1 MLALRFGLQRLSASI
16 GARLPPGSAWRPAVG
31 AGLQARGMGT
41 NTTDDGQFK
50 TWKPLAPTLRH
61 RRMASRK
68 DLHKGGPERSL
79 TVAKRRSGG
88 RNNTGR
94 ITCRHRGGGAKRRIR
109 LVDFRRSEPGPQ
121 QVVRL
126 EYDPGRS
133 AHIALIKHMET
144 GKLSYI
150 LAPAGLKPG
159 AVVQS
164 YMAQGLKMQPAK
176 GEAAAAA
183 AAADGAA
190 QKDGAAAP
198 AKEASA
204 GEAEAEAGE
213 AEAGEV
219 PGALDYSSEGLV
231 LKAGD
236 MARPS
241 LEVGNCMPL
250 KLAPMGS
257 IVHNIGL
264 HPFGRGQLA
273 RSAGTWAQL
282 LYTAP
287 TGLAQIKLM
296 SGEIRRVPVDACA
309 TLGRVSN
316 PNHKHE
322 KLGSAGA
329 RRRRGWRPTVRG
341 TAMNTHDHPHGGG
354 RGKSKGNKHPRS
366 PWGKLAKGGKTRRK
380 TSPMVVRGRPRR
392 SQK

>member
-1 MLALRFGLQRLSASI
+1 MFRLALQRVSTAVSHRLSKPKLASQQVRTM
-16 GARLPPGSAWRPAVG
+16 A
-31 AGLQARGMGT
+31 

-50 TWKPLAPTLRH
+50 TWKPLAPTLRQ

-68 DLHKGGPERSL
+68 HLHKGGPIREL
-79 TVAKRRSGG
+79 TVAKRRTGG

-109 LVDFRRSEPGPQ
+109 LVDFRRKEPGPQ
-121 QVVRL
+121 QVIRL
-126 EYDPGRS
+126 EYDPGRT

-150 LAPAGLKPG
+150 LAPIGLKPG

-164 YMAQGLKMQPAK
+164 FMSEGQKALENTESSAQTTAEKDN
-176 GEAAAAA
+176 EN
-183 AAADGAA
+183 ADSPETP
-190 QKDGAAAP
+190 D
-198 AKEASA
+198 
-204 GEAEAEAGE
+204 
-213 AEAGEV
+213 GEV
-219 PGALDYSSEGLV
+219 PGAQEYTSEGLK
-231 LKAGD
+231 LKAG
-236 MARPS
+236 APQKAT

-250 KLAPMGS
+250 KMVPIGS
-257 IVHNIGL
+257 IIHNIGL
-264 HPFGRGQLA
+264 HPFGRAQIA
-273 RSAGTWAQL
+273 RSAGASAQL

-322 KLGSAGA
+322 KLGGAGA

-380 TSPMVVRGRPRR
+380 PNTLVVRERPRR
-392 SQK
+392 

>member
-1 MLALRFGLQRLSASI
+1 MLALRFGLQRISAAI
-16 GARLPPGSAWRPAVG
+16 GPRLAASSLWKPATC
-31 AGLQARGMGT
+31 AGLQVRGMA
-41 NTTDDGQFK
+41 NTQDDGQFK
-50 TWKPLAPTLRH
+50 TWKPLSPTLRH

-68 DLHKGGPERSL
+68 ELHKGGPVREL
-79 TVAKRRSGG
+79 TVARRRSGG

-109 LVDFRRSEPGPQ
+109 LVDFKRKDPGPQ
-121 QVVRL
+121 QVIRL

-133 AHIALIKHMET
+133 AHIALIKHMES
-144 GKLSYI
+144 GVLSYI

-164 YMAQGLKMQPAK
+164 YMAQGLTKPQ
-176 GEAAAAA
+176 AAEDASDGPKQGGRAAGSAQEGSA
-183 AAADGAA
+183 AEVARD
-190 QKDGAAAP
+190 
-198 AKEASA
+198 
-204 GEAEAEAGE
+204 AEPT
-213 AEAGEV
+213 EV
-219 PGALDYSSEGLV
+219 PGAQDYSSEGLV

-250 KLAPMGS
+250 KLAPIGS
-257 IVHNIGL
+257 IIHGIGL
-264 HPFGRGQLA
+264 HPFGRAQLA

-296 SGEIRRVPVDACA
+296 SGEIRRIPVDACA

-341 TAMNTHDHPHGGG
+341 TAMNTNDHPHGGG

-380 TSPMVVRGRPRR
+380 ISSMVIRGRPRR
-392 SQK
+392 SQR